1 MIAISLATSPPA
13 AAQPSTRLR
22 SARAICAW
30 LPPLVAQRVRDV
42 IYPRSVGRRED
53 YAFTVRSAT
62 GSRFTGRTSDFVS
75 YPVSVHGY
83 FNWRNVA
90 IARAV
95 CRTGDVIVEVG
106 ANVGTETVAFS
117 DIVGATGRVYA
128 FEPFAPNLE
137 HLELNAAQTTHRNV
151 TILPVALSDREGEIR
166 FAVPPGHNS
175 GIGHL
180 VDGGEASG
188 DESVVQTTTLD
199 HLGGELGAPRL
210 VVIDAEGGEGA
221 ILAGASAFLEMHHP
235 VLVLEVIGELLRRAG
250 SSPELIAT
258 QLGELGYD
266 LFEIHRLALEPIDVA
281 GPIPQASDWIAIP
294 KPSRETIERVRRT
307 IRRAALLPCV
317 PALNP
322 LKKP

>member
-1 MIAISLATSPPA
+1 MIATSVATSSPA
-13 AAQPSTRLR
+13 ASAPSARLR

-30 LPPLVAQRVRDV
+30 LPPLLAQRVRDV
-42 IYPRSVGRRED
+42 IYPRSVGGRED

-62 GSRFTGRTSDFVS
+62 GSPFTGRTSDFVG

-95 CRTGDVIVEVG
+95 CQTGDVIVEVG

-117 DIVGATGRVYA
+117 DIVGAPGCVYA

-137 HLELNAAQTTHRNV
+137 YLGLNAAHTTHRNV
-151 TILPVALSDREGEIR
+151 TILPVALSDREGDVR

-180 VDGGEASG
+180 VDAGEASG

-199 HLGGELGAPRL
+199 QLRRELGAPRL
-210 VVIDAEGGEGA
+210 VVIDAEGHEGA
-221 ILAGASAFLEMHHP
+221 ILAAAGAFLKMHRP
-235 VLVLEVIGELLRRAG
+235 VLVLEVIGELLGRSG
-250 SSPELIAT
+250 SSP
-258 QLGELGYD
+258 
-266 LFEIHRLALEPIDVA
+266 
-281 GPIPQASDWIAIP
+281 S
-294 KPSRETIERVRRT
+294 
-307 IRRAALLPCV
+307 
-317 PALNP
+317 
-322 LKKP
+322 